1 MHYAVVYEQAANFHK
16 LMAVIALH
24 NTPPYENVL
33 EYCISWSFRNSSNPL
48 VFFDLL

>member
-1 MHYAVVYEQAANFHK
+1 MHYAVVDEQAANFHK
-16 LMAVIALH
+16 LMAEIALRS
-24 NTPPYENVL
+24 TPPYENVL